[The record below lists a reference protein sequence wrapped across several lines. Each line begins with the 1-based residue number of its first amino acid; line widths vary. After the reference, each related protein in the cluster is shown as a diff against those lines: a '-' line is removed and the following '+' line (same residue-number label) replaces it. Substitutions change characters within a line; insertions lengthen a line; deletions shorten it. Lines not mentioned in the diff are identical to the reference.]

1 MPPSLTRRAQ
11 SYGGKR
17 VIGPF
22 KPFTAVI
29 GPNGAGKSNLMDGIS
44 FVVGLNSRDL
54 RGKQLKD
61 LIYRAQGDT
70 GDEERSASVAMIYE
84 RDGKLTSFKRAI
96 SASGV
101 GEYRI
106 DGKLTKADTYFARL
120 KALGIHTRAH
130 LGFLVF
136 QGYVSEL
143 AAKCARPPA
152 PGARVCS
159 GAPWPPARQ
168 TETSRHLSHAP
179 ACACAYSH
187 SPPTCSFIVQVS
199 DGAHSPH

>member
-70 GDEERSASVAMIYE
+70 GDEERSASVAS
-84 RDGKLTSFKRAI
+84 RGFKFKSVFKLGWVPI
-96 SASGV
+96 SGISWCGV
-101 GEYRI
+101 
-106 DGKLTKADTYFARL
+106 
-120 KALGIHTRAH
+120 
-130 LGFLVF
+130 
-136 QGYVSEL
+136 
-143 AAKCARPPA
+143 
-152 PGARVCS
+152 
-159 GAPWPPARQ
+159 
-168 TETSRHLSHAP
+168 
-179 ACACAYSH
+179 
-187 SPPTCSFIVQVS
+187 
-199 DGAHSPH
+199 